1 MLRYCLFILMFFSIN
16 SIAEDNKIFEETWES
31 AKLDPGKWYSP
42 RKKWGNGNNGVIP
55 ENIKFEKDI
64 VFGKEKNVLSFY
76 GNGDNYQGS
85 LSGLNGSKNRV
96 GSLLI
101 SKRFFASGVYEI
113 VFKIGDSE
121 KGKPVGMVPAIWTYA
136 YKFVKHREGQYK
148 KFDPKN
154 PAYHPVLD
162 KHKWGGC
169 EYWSEIDFPEFG
181 KNQQLDKALFNT
193 FMNANFHS
201 QTISTP
207 NVMDGKY
214 HTMKMTWNTELKPLP
229 GVKDNQVVK
238 EGGYWWVQDE
248 KVPFGK
254 YRGNP
259 LKKLDSDTYSVY
271 SGKEIIYEL
280 DGQVIGR
287 SKSFVPSMAA
297 QLNLGVWFPDW
308 GGKAPWERAKMS
320 VASIKITPLNNSG
333 DCFGFLVDDL
343 KDNFDKSGNKK

>member
-1 MLRYCLFILMFFSIN
+1 MFRFVLLFLLIISFN
-16 SIAEDNKIFEETWES
+16 SSAEENSKIFFEDWGS
-31 AKLDPGKWYSP
+31 AKIDSLKWYSP

-55 ENIKFEKDI
+55 ENLKFEKDT
-64 VFGKEKNVLSFY
+64 VFGKEKTVLSFY
-76 GNGDNYQGS
+76 GNGDAYTGS
-85 LSGLNGSKNRV
+85 LSGLNGNKARV
-96 GSLLI
+96 GSMLV

-121 KGKPVGMVPAIWTYA
+121 KGKPVGMIPAIWTYA
-136 YKFVKHREGQYK
+136 YRFVKHSEDKYK
-148 KFDPKN
+148 KFDSKN

-181 KNQQLDKALFNT
+181 KNQELNKALFNT

-201 QTISTP
+201 QIIPTP
-207 NVMDGKY
+207 TVTDGKY
-214 HTMKMTWNTELKPLP
+214 HTMKMTWQTELIPIEIT
-229 GVKDNQVVK
+229 DSQVA
-238 EGGYWWVQDE
+238 EDGGLWWVQDE
-248 KVPFGK
+248 KVKFEN

-259 LKKLDSDTYSVY
+259 LKRLGKDKYSVY
-271 SGKEIIYEL
+271 AGKEVLYEL
-280 DGQVIGR
+280 DGKVIGR
-287 SKSFVPSMAA
+287 STSFIPAMAA
-297 QLNLGVWFPDW
+297 QLNLGVWFPEW

-320 VASIKITPLNNSG
+320 ISSVKITPLNNSG